1 MAADIHGWPNWP
13 EFTRDKRAL
22 ANQLAAVRR
31 RQGLLIGRMKAT
43 GFPRRFY
50 GMSAQIRLER
60 TAYYDMLEATQK
72 GDVTP

>member
-31 RQGLLIGRMKAT
+31 RQGLLMA
-43 GFPRRFY
+43 
-50 GMSAQIRLER
+50 A
-60 TAYYDMLEATQK
+60 
-72 GDVTP
+72 